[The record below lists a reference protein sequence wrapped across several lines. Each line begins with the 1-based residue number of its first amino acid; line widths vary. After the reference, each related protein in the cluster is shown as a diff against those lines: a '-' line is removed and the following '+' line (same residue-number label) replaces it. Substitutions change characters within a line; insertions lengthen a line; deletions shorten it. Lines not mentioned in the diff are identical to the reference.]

1 MPVLGQIWNLADL
14 NKDGK
19 LDVKEFS
26 IACFLIK
33 RALTSPQGPACIP
46 PTLPHSLL
54 VDPTIAATPII
65 GPPKTNIVLPANTTP
80 LIGASPLIMPSTTT
94 TTPLIPASSNT
105 PLFQASILI
114 SFSLFYFTLFNIL
127 LKFFSK
133 LF

>member
-54 VDPTIAATPII
+54 VDPTSSSSIAATPII
-65 GPPKTNIVLPANTTP
+65 GPPKTNIVLPATTTP

-94 TTPLIPASSNT
+94 TTPLITASSNT

-114 SFSLFYFTLFNIL
+114 SFSLFSTI
-127 LKFFSK
+127 
-133 LF
+133 